1 MHQRTCLPT
10 DVNFRKCSL
19 HSECV
24 KKDTYPETSHPNTER
39 NIKPHLKDSC
49 STRPCLIFL
58 FSPHRSD
65 VGVKSFDLGGK
76 IWSRHVSKYSEN
88 RVADH
93 RNRKAQGCTH
103 WEGREERALFKT
115 AQFFIFMMLA
125 SICSH
130 LYQNLVFFLRAKT
143 FEIADNLRISLK
155 KSWYDSGHGDSF
167 SVWSTLLPVPRD
179 PSLSPSA
186 CALERE
192 KDRRGKVPPH
202 KEAFSSRSL

>member
-1 MHQRTCLPT
+1 M

-76 IWSRHVSKYSEN
+76 IWSRHVNKYSEN

-93 RNRKAQGCTH
+93 RNRKAQGCTCTH

-115 AQFFIFMMLA
+115 AQFFIFVMLA
-125 SICSH
+125 CICSH
-130 LYQNLVFFLRAKT
+130 LYQNLMFFLRAK
-143 FEIADNLRISLK
+143 NLRDLLTTWEFPLK
-155 KSWYDSGHGDSF
+155 
-167 SVWSTLLPVPRD
+167 
-179 PSLSPSA
+179 SPDMSA
-186 CALERE
+186 AT
-192 KDRRGKVPPH
+192 
-202 KEAFSSRSL
+202 ATASRSGLRSFLFLGIRRSVLQCVRSSGRKTGVERFPHIKRPFHREVCRG